1 MTNVRSIENSQYYRK
16 VIEEL
21 KERCSERGEQFP
33 FNVEQTRQKFKRC
46 INICRDAVMKI
57 KISSGIKH
65 FQQDKEIESWFGKL
79 LAILSS
85 MDICQPQQAIE
96 PGRKAPK
103 TNGEEANPE
112 ENHDDDVC
120 EEEASQGS
128 SSRSSDGA
136 SNEKRKHVPS
146 PTGIKKYR
154 GQTESLLSEVKE
166 KMNTLKT
173 LASDTSSKEILDF
186 LNEES

>member
-1 MTNVRSIENSQYYRK
+1 MDNDKYKEKLLLTNVKNIENSQYYRK

-146 PTGIKKYR
+146 PTGVKKYR
-154 GQTESLLSEVKE
+154 GQTESEY
-166 KMNTLKT
+166 T
-173 LASDTSSKEILDF
+173 
-186 LNEES
+186 